1 MHFSI
6 ITLFPEMFPGNNGL
20 ALAGKALEKGLW
32 SYDIVNP
39 RDFSTDIHKTVDDTP
54 YGGGAGM
61 LLKPDIIAKSCE
73 AIIEKHGSL
82 GLPIF
87 LTPRGVPLTQEMVVK
102 WSSGKVTSDN
112 HTTTQPLSHLTILC
126 GRYEGVDQRVIEKY
140 GFLEVSIGDYIL
152 SGGEV
157 AANVLIDACVRKLN
171 GVVGNTQTHEE
182 ESFGLRES
190 PYLLEYPHFTRP
202 DIWEGIAVPEVL
214 KSGNHEKIRKW
225 RLEQAENVTRERR
238 PDLWEKYKNDA

>member
-6 ITLFPEMFPGNNGL
+6 ITLFPEMFPGTNGQ

-32 SYDIVNP
+32 SYDIINP
-39 RDFSTDIHKTVDDTP
+39 RDFSTDVHKTVDDTP

-61 LLKPDIIAKSCE
+61 LLKPDVINRSCE
-73 AIIEKHGSL
+73 AIISKRGSL

-87 LTPRGVPLTQEMVVK
+87 LTPRGIPLTQDFI
-102 WSSGKVTSDN
+102 DN
-112 HTTTQPLSHLTILC
+112 KLTTNSQSLATILC

-140 GFLEVSIGDYIL
+140 DFLEVSIGDYIL

-157 AANVLIDACVRKLN
+157 AAHVLIDACVRKLN
-171 GVVGNTQTHEE
+171 GVIGNAQTHDE

-190 PYLLEYPHFTRP
+190 PYLLEYPHYTRP

-225 RLEQAENVTRERR
+225 RLEQAEKVTCERR
-238 PDLWEKYKNDA
+238 PDLWKKYKG